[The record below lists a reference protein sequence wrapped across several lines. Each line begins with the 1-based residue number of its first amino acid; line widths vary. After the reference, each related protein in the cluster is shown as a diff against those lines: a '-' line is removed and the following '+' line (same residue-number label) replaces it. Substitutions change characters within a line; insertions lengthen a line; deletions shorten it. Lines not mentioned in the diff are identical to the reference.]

1 MFIMAFIRKRMR
13 GVFTKKA
20 KAKGK
25 SVQAYAREVIKKYK
39 GTGRQTRLLRQAVF
53 ARNAGR
59 WAKRRKK

>member
-1 MFIMAFIRKRMR
+1 MGFIRKKMR
-13 GVFTKKA
+13 GAFTKKA

-25 SVQAYAREVIKKYK
+25 SVQAYAREVIRKYK
-39 GTGRQTRLLRQAVF
+39 GTGRQTKLLRQAVF

>member
-1 MFIMAFIRKRMR
+1 MGFIKKRMR

-25 SVQAYAREVIKKYK
+25 SVQAYAREVIRKYK
-39 GTGRQTRLLRQAVF
+39 GTGRQTKLLRQAVF

>member
-1 MFIMAFIRKRMR
+1 MVFIRKRMR

-20 KAKGK
+20 KARGK
-25 SVQAYAREVIKKYK
+25 SVQSYAKEVIRKYK
-39 GTGRQTRLLRQAVF
+39 GTGRQTKLLRQAVF